1 MVLKVLI
8 EQRIFNTVKYTKN
21 KGTIEYLN
29 NFSLKMRTKNCEFSY
44 YNFEKELNP
53 CHKL

>member
-29 NFSLKMRTKNCEFSY
+29 NFSLKTKNCEFSF

-53 CHKL
+53 CHKF